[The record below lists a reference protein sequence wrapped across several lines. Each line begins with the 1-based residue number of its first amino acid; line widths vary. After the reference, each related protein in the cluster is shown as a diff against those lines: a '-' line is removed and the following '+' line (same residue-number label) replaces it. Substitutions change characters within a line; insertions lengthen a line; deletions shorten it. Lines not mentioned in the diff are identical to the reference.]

1 MTDPQS
7 QLRQFL
13 LASRNP
19 DGGWAYAP
27 GKATR
32 LEPTSWALI
41 ALPDVDPGVLRRWPL
56 TGDLLRERADGDANF
71 GFHAVGLLALVAR
84 GIEHEAGNARL
95 IKGLEHVRGVALSN
109 SEIYRQDN
117 SLQGWSWIP
126 QTFSWVEPTGWAL
139 LALKKWSRVSGGA
152 IDADRVAVAE
162 KLLVDRAC
170 AQGGWNYGNSNMLGQ
185 DLRPYVPTTAVALL
199 SLQDKPADPIVAR
212 GVEYLDRSAS
222 SEHSSVALSLAVLA
236 LRAFRRSNPAADTA
250 LAAQLPTTLELKNH
264 LAAALAL
271 CALAPD
277 HRDAAVTL

>member
-84 GIEHEAGNARL
+84 GIEHEAGNTRL
-95 IKGLEHVRGVALSN
+95 IKGLEDVRGVALSN

-170 AQGGWNYGNSNMLGQ
+170 AQGGWNYGNSNMKNLFARFVREEDGQ
-185 DLRPYVPTTAVALL
+185 DIIEY
-199 SLQDKPADPIVAR
+199 SL
-212 GVEYLDRSAS
+212 
-222 SEHSSVALSLAVLA
+222 
-236 LRAFRRSNPAADTA
+236 
-250 LAAQLPTTLELKNH
+250 LAAFISISGYLILTSIGTQVNTIYTNVNGVTSQ
-264 LAAALAL
+264 AATASAGGGS
-271 CALAPD
+271 
-277 HRDAAVTL
+277 